1 MEIILMKLVLRIFG
15 ALLISFFIICFVFMF
30 ALNSIFSTWVYPS
43 VEKQMGVQ
51 MQSSA
56 ASYNPIS
63 GWLRMSSIMISNPPN
78 FEEPTLAVIPV
89 LELKLKPTSL
99 IGGGTVVI
107 EQAKIDRGV
116 VNLIRNKKGVL
127 NVQELQKSLISS
139 GEECEIKGMPIP
151 AVKDPKKSIEILL
164 NILEMNSDI
173 HYLDH
178 QIPDL
183 NVLLH
188 MAVSGKQISTVQGH
202 EWGSMQI
209 MGELLSD
216 QSSFKTHISLRMA
229 PITDPQK
236 LNFDLEGR
244 VLEID
249 PRLIAKTSDKLGIQ
263 MAPFGIDPRIVCRAG
278 HLEGSEVAIRLQ
290 DVVFSIRGNK
300 TKINQLQFAV
310 PLKGTLQS
318 PIFDLSGAFREAVG
332 GNTSLI
338 LGSVIGGLV
347 EDLDILAEP
356 VKELTDGVIEV
367 LDQPL
372 KEITKEASAIVE
384 VGLDL
389 FGDLIQKNSNS
400 VITNKP
406 KPSATEDLKK
416 GLEGLGIK
424 LF

>member
-1 MEIILMKLVLRIFG
+1 
-15 ALLISFFIICFVFMF
+15 
-30 ALNSIFSTWVYPS
+30 
-43 VEKQMGVQ
+43 
-51 MQSSA
+51 
-56 ASYNPIS
+56 
-63 GWLRMSSIMISNPPN
+63 
-78 FEEPTLAVIPV
+78 
-89 LELKLKPTSL
+89 
-99 IGGGTVVI
+99 
-107 EQAKIDRGV
+107 
-116 VNLIRNKKGVL
+116 
-127 NVQELQKSLISS
+127 
-139 GEECEIKGMPIP
+139 
-151 AVKDPKKSIEILL
+151 
-164 NILEMNSDI
+164 MNSDI
-173 HYLDH
+173 YYIDH

-183 NVLLH
+183 NILLH
-188 MAVSGKQISTVQGH
+188 MAISGKQVSTVPGH
-202 EWGSMQI
+202 EWGSIRI

-216 QSSFKTHISLRMA
+216 RSSFKTHISVQLA
-229 PITDPQK
+229 PITEPK
-236 LNFDLEGR
+236 NISFDLEGR
-244 VLEID
+244 ILEID
-249 PRLIAKTSDKLGIQ
+249 PRLISKISDKIGIQ

-356 VKELTDGVIEV
+356 VKGLTDGVIEV

-389 FGDLIQKNSNS
+389 FGDLIQIEFEFSYN
-400 VITNKP
+400 
-406 KPSATEDLKK
+406 E
-416 GLEGLGIK
+416 
-424 LF
+424 

>member
-1 MEIILMKLVLRIFG
+1 MENGLMKLVLRIIGTLF
-15 ALLISFFIICFVFMF
+15 ISIFIIGFVFIF
-30 ALNSIFSTWVYPS
+30 SLNSILATWVYPS
-43 VEKQMGVQ
+43 IEKQMNAQVQ
-51 MQSSA
+51 SIK

-63 GWLRMSSIMISNPPN
+63 GWLRVSNLMISNPPN
-78 FEEPTLAVIPV
+78 FKEPSLAVIPV

-99 IGGGTVVI
+99 FGGGAVVI
-107 EQAKIDRGV
+107 EQARIDRGV
-116 VNLIRNKKGVL
+116 VNLIRNKEGVL
-127 NVQELQKSLISS
+127 NVQELQKNLTSS
-139 GEECEIKGMPIP
+139 GDVSEIKGVTIP
-151 AVKDPKKSIEILL
+151 AVKDQKGPIDILI
-164 NILEMNSDI
+164 NIIEMNSDI
-173 HYLDH
+173 YYVDH

-188 MAVSGKQISTVQGH
+188 MAVSGKQISTVPGQD
-202 EWGSMQI
+202 WGSMEI

-216 QSSFKTHISLRMA
+216 RSSFKTHISLRMA

-236 LNFDLEGR
+236 LSFDLEGR

-278 HLEGSEVAIRLQ
+278 QLEGSEVAIRLQ
-290 DVVFSIRGNK
+290 DVVFYSRGNRK
-300 TKINQLQFAV
+300 KINQLQFAV
-310 PLKGTLQS
+310 PLKGTMQR

-347 EDLDILAEP
+347 QDLDILAEP
-356 VKELTDGVIEV
+356 VKGLTGGVIEV

-372 KEITKEASAIVE
+372 KEITKEANAIVE
-384 VGLDL
+384 AGLDL
-389 FGDLIQKNSNS
+389 FGDLIQMDLNA
-400 VITNKP
+400 VTTNQP

>member
-15 ALLISFFIICFVFMF
+15 TLLISFFIICFVSMF
-30 ALNSIFSTWVYPS
+30 ALNGILATWVYPS
-43 VEKQMGVQ
+43 VEKQTDVQ
-51 MQSSA
+51 IQSSK

-63 GWLRMSSIMISNPPN
+63 GWLRVSNLMILNPPN
-78 FEEPTLAVIPV
+78 FEEPTFAVIPV

-99 IGGGTVVI
+99 FGGGAVVI
-107 EQAKIDRGV
+107 EQAQIDQGV
-116 VNLIRNKKGVL
+116 VKLIRNKKGVL
-127 NVQELQKSLISS
+127 NIQELQKSLIPS
-139 GEECEIKGMPIP
+139 GEVSKMKGEQIP
-151 AVKDPKKSIEILL
+151 AVKDSKEPIEIFL

-188 MAVSGKQISTVQGH
+188 MAVSGKQISTVPGY
-202 EWGSMQI
+202 EWGYMQI

-216 QSSFKTHISLRMA
+216 RSSFKTHISLRMA

-236 LNFDLEGR
+236 LSFDLEGR

-278 HLEGSEVAIRLQ
+278 QLEGSEVAIRLQ
-290 DVVFSIRGNK
+290 DVVFSIRGNR

-310 PLKGTLQS
+310 PLKGTMQR

-347 EDLDILAEP
+347 QDLDILAEP
-356 VKELTDGVIEV
+356 VKGLTGGVIEV

-372 KEITKEASAIVE
+372 KEITKEANAIVE
-384 VGLDL
+384 AGLDL
-389 FGDLIQKNSNS
+389 FGDLIQMDLNA
-400 VITNKP
+400 VTTNQP